1 MKEPHIPTSRSDID
15 MDFETLKTSVLK
27 QLERVH
33 EIGEDR
39 QRIEFFDVLRKL
51 IMEKDLAGDQV
62 AVSVLVWAYDRLVE
76 ES

>member
-1 MKEPHIPTSRSDID
+1 

>member
-15 MDFETLKTSVLK
+15 MDFETLKTNVLK

>member
-1 MKEPHIPTSRSDID
+1 
-15 MDFETLKTSVLK
+15 MDFETLKTNVLK